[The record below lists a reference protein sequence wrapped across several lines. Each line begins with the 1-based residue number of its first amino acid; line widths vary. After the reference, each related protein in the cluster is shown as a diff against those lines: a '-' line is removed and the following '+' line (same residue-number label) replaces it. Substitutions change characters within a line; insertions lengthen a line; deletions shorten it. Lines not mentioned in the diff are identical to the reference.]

1 MKLIILIWWWD
12 VCQYE
17 LILTRLILLWCLV
30 HWCLMGANFTG
41 ACLISAHSTGPHL
54 LMLALCLC
62 SLNLYFLHKCLHN
75 RYWCCCIV
83 FVSWIDD
90 GSISICSVAALSIY
104 VGALC
109 IWCLLYFYSLYKCS
123 VHWLLTKLV
132 LCDFSTNFNDT
143 HSICAHALTVHSFS
157 APHFIVA
164 HSVGAVWIWY
174 LLYWLS
180 LHWFLT
186 LWVLTPGVLTP
197 LVLRSISYSI
207 ITYSV
212 GSFSIDLHFICALLY
227 WCSLHWCCGQSLY
240 IPYSASAY
248 SRGLTSLVFLTS

>member
-1 MKLIILIWWWD
+1 MLINSMKLIILIWWWD

-41 ACLISAHSTGPHL
+41 ACLISAHFTWPHL

-104 VGALC
+104 VDAYFICTRSINVQFIG
-109 IWCLLYFYSLYKCS
+109 CLLSWFFVIL
-123 VHWLLTKLV
+123 
-132 LCDFSTNFNDT
+132 
-143 HSICAHALTVHSFS
+143 ALILMT
-157 APHFIVA
+157 
-164 HSVGAVWIWY
+164 
-174 LLYWLS
+174 
-180 LHWFLT
+180 
-186 LWVLTPGVLTP
+186 LTPSVLM
-197 LVLRSISYSI
+197 L
-207 ITYSV
+207 
-212 GSFSIDLHFICALLY
+212 
-227 WCSLHWCCGQSLY
+227 
-240 IPYSASAY
+240 
-248 SRGLTSLVFLTS
+248 